1 MAETFTVSEAQA
13 NLPKLVKQDS
23 FSISRHGKVVGV
35 YLSKERIE
43 ALIETVELLGDEDF
57 LKSLRDYKSGRMKF
71 KDVNVLDE
79 N

>member
-1 MAETFTVSEAQA
+1 
-13 NLPKLVKQDS
+13 
-23 FSISRHGKVVGV
+23 
-35 YLSKERIE
+35 
-43 ALIETVELLGDEDF
+43 LIETVELLGDEDF